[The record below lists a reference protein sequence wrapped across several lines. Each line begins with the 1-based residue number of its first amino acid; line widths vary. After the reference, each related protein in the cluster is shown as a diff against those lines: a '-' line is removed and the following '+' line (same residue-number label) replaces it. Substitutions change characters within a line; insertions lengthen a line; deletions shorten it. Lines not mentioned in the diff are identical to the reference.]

1 MPQDIADRA
10 AGAVLGAFIGEALGV
25 GPHWYYDRNE
35 LHRDHGPWIDDY
47 TEPKPGRYHAGLAAG
62 DLSQAGIIA
71 ELLLDSILARKGH
84 DAADFTGRLE
94 TELFPQLDGQPRHG
108 PGGYTSQSIRE
119 AWRKRQAG
127 LPWGKVAGKADT
139 TEAAERIFLL
149 AALYAADP
157 RRAAIA
163 VRDNTLL
170 TQDDTT
176 TVALTTAYASVLAAL
191 VRGEPLNGTISE
203 RLMRLVH
210 AGRLPFHHVTAQ
222 GSKPPDENA
231 AEHELEGNFPS
242 PDALI
247 AVGAPVRAANDPAL
261 RIEPAWKIADVYG
274 LPCAI
279 YLQLPTVYYLAA
291 RFSGDFEAGV
301 LNAINGGGQ
310 NQARAM
316 LTGAL
321 IGAHVGLGGL
331 PRRLVDG
338 LTRGRQLAEKAQRLG
353 KLAAQLSAAVPDP
366 QAPA

>member
-25 GPHWYYDRNE
+25 GPHWYYDRDE
-35 LHRDHGPWIDDY
+35 LHREHGTWIDGY
-47 TEPKPGRYHAGLAAG
+47 TAPKPGRYHAGLAAG
-62 DLSQAGIIA
+62 DLSQSGIIA
-71 ELLLDSILARKGH
+71 ELLLDSILARRGY
-84 DAADFTGRLE
+84 DAADFTRRLDV
-94 TELFPQLDGQPRHG
+94 ELFPQLDGQPRHG

-149 AALYAADP
+149 AALHAADP
-157 RRAAIA
+157 HRAATA
-163 VRDNTLL
+163 ARDNTLL

-191 VRGEPLNGTISE
+191 VRGEPLDGAISD
-203 RLMRLVH
+203 RLMSLVH
-210 AGRLPFHHVTAQ
+210 QGRLPFHHVTAR
-222 GSKPPDENA
+222 GSKPPDANA
-231 AEHELEGNFPS
+231 AEEEQGANFPS

-247 AVGAPVRAANDPAL
+247 AVGAPVRTARDPAV

-279 YLQLPTVYYLAA
+279 YLQLPAVYYLAA
-291 RFSGDFEAGV
+291 RFSDDFEAGV
-301 LNAINGGGQ
+301 LHAINGGGQ

-321 IGAHVGLGGL
+321 IGAQVGLARL
-331 PRRLVDG
+331 PRRLIDG
-338 LTRGRQLAEKAQRLG
+338 LTRGRLLADKARRLG
-353 KLAAQLSAAVPDP
+353 ALAAQHSEAVTP
-366 QAPA
+366 APVSG